1 MNSPWKTEVLAV
13 FRKEAMTELR
23 TKSGLATG
31 ALFGFAT
38 VVTVAFALFNI
49 NPNRVDAVFHDAPL
63 KDVCASLLWTIVLFS
78 ALLSLPRAFLAEEEN
93 GTADLLRLMARPH
106 AVFWGKMLFNI
117 LQTWA
122 LSLFLSILFIAF
134 TGLEVPFPA
143 VFMFCLLGGGASVA
157 GAVTLCGA
165 LAAQASNRAALAG
178 AIAVPLLLP
187 LLQWGVTG
195 MKSSFGGGFEGAGVS
210 AAVGMVSYS
219 VLVVVVGPWIYAAVW
234 KS

>member
-1 MNSPWKTEVLAV
+1 MNSPWKTEVLAIL
-13 FRKEAMTELR
+13 RKEALTEFR

-38 VVTVAFALFNI
+38 VITVSFSLFGI
-49 NPNRVDAVFHDAPL
+49 NPNRVDAEFHDTPL
-63 KDVCASLLWTIVLFS
+63 KAVCASLIWTIVLFS
-78 ALLSLPRAFLAEEEN
+78 ALLSLPRAFLGEEEN
-93 GTADLLRLMARPH
+93 GTGDLLRLMARPH
-106 AVFWGKMLFNI
+106 AVFWGKMTFNI

-122 LSLFLSILFIAF
+122 LSFSLGLLFLAF
-134 TGLEVPFPA
+134 TGLKVALPL
-143 VFMFCLLGGGASVA
+143 VFGLCLLGGGASVA

-165 LAAQASNRAALAG
+165 LAAQAANRAALAG

-195 MKSSFGGGFEGAGVS
+195 MKASFGAGFPGSGTS
-210 AAVGMVSYS
+210 AAVGMVCYA